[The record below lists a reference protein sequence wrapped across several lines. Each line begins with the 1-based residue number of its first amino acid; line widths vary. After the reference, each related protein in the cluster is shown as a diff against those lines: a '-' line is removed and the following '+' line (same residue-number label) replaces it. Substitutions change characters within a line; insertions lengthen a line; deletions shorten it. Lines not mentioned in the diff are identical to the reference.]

1 MIGILAGM
9 GPKSTAP
16 FVDKVIHLCQ
26 DHYGATYDIDFPPM
40 MIYSCPTPFY
50 LDRPLNHEA
59 METAIIEGARRL
71 ASTGVDFLAIPC
83 NTAHC
88 YFENI
93 QKAVDIPVLNMVEE
107 ALRCVPGKRVALI
120 ATRATVEAGI
130 YQEAFGRLGRSFVWR
145 REWQEMISAV
155 IAAVKSPNG
164 LPAAIGEW
172 KRPVT
177 VLHGLW
183 LTGIIKIKS
192 KALGRD
198 VSPLWS
204 LISLMASSFRQSE
217 STRPSNFILHRVC
230 LKKMFLSRKCKPMRS
245 VRLLNCRFISI
256 LCIDCYTSSAVT
268 GKNQGGQFMAKQT
281 VIFDFDG
288 VIHRYSSGWKGAEII
303 PYASIT
309 G

>member
-59 METAIIEGARRL
+59 METAIIEGTRRL

-172 KRPVT
+172 KRLQEEFRGQADAVLLACTDLNVVIDQIDTDIPT
-177 VLHGLW
+177 VDAGHCLARAVVDRYYQN
-183 LTGIIKIKS
+183 KEQ
-192 KALGRD
+192 
-198 VSPLWS
+198 
-204 LISLMASSFRQSE
+204 SS
-217 STRPSNFILHRVC
+217 
-230 LKKMFLSRKCKPMRS
+230 
-245 VRLLNCRFISI
+245 
-256 LCIDCYTSSAVT
+256 
-268 GKNQGGQFMAKQT
+268 
-281 VIFDFDG
+281 
-288 VIHRYSSGWKGAEII
+288 W
-303 PYASIT
+303 
-309 G
+309 